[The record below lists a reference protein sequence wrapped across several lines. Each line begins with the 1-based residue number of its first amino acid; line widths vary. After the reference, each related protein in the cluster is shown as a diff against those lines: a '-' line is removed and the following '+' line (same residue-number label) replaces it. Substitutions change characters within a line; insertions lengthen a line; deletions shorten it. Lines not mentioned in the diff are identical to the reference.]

1 MINNFSNNYIKKISH
16 VFWLSIALM
25 SVVDTVKADTYF
37 ILQDCDKFN
46 TLNLY
51 NECMYSLQKQDDNF
65 NIIKPK
71 LNVDDVKFGL
81 TVNTKNTDDKK
92 DTVFWFWIKI
102 PFWFSNEEKQKDKNE
117 DESIIERVINKF
129 NFQEKTNKIIAKKI
143 IKKKITK
150 LVKPKKL
157 LTRKTRKKH
166 MVSIVGDMSEY
177 VRDPKLN
184 NNWNVSLK

>member
-1 MINNFSNNYIKKISH
+1 
-16 VFWLSIALM
+16 M

-92 DTVFWFWIKI
+92 DTVF
-102 PFWFSNEEKQKDKNE
+102 
-117 DESIIERVINKF
+117 
-129 NFQEKTNKIIAKKI
+129 
-143 IKKKITK
+143 
-150 LVKPKKL
+150 
-157 LTRKTRKKH
+157 
-166 MVSIVGDMSEY
+166 
-177 VRDPKLN
+177 
-184 NNWNVSLK
+184 